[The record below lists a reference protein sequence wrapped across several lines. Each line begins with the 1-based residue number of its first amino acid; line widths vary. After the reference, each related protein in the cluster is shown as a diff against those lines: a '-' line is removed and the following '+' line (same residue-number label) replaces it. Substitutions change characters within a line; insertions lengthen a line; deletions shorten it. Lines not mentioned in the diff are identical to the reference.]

1 VARNVNET
9 AKRTP
14 KTVLLNSA
22 SIYIHGSFTE
32 RLHAKSC
39 YSLGFSTIFS
49 LMYVL
54 ASLKYRDFVFYV
66 VHLMEN
72 YSKSIAFYI
81 FGERWGKG
89 CSCSNFSVCVQS
101 ENNTSRRRLKTP
113 ESTSSDFL
121 RFLPSSVQFSSFSAI
136 EL

>member
-1 VARNVNET
+1 MSTKLPKEHR
-9 AKRTP
+9 KRFYLTLP
-14 KTVLLNSA
+14 VFIYMVVLLR
-22 SIYIHGSFTE
+22 GCMQ
-32 RLHAKSC
+32 KSC

-54 ASLKYRDFVFYV
+54 ASLKYRDFWFYV

-121 RFLPSSVQFSSFSAI
+121 RFLPSSVKFSSFSAI